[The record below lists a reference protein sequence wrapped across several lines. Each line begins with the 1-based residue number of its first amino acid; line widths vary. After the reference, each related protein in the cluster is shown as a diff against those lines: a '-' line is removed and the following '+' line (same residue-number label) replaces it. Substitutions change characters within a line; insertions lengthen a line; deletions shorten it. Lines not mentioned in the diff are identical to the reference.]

1 MNDTILT
8 DQVSIVLSKETHDL
22 LKAITSKLGWT
33 KSEFIRVLL
42 KQELEGM
49 KDEVLKDEY

>member
-1 MNDTILT
+1 MTDTPLT

-22 LKAITSKLGWT
+22 LKAITNKLGWT

-49 KDEVLKDEY
+49 KEEVLNSE